1 MLVRS
6 ILCDIIKFSVW
17 LKRWVGS
24 VIFCLILKEFIR
36 LVNVSFNVLFV
47 LLMWILKFFMISV
60 LLIVI
65 RRFERKFVNFFRNF
79 VYGFGG
85 LYIVVRVRDI
95 LDFFCMF
102 DRVIFSISILKEL
115 NLYFVFWVILR
126 ILLYIVVIFFLR
138 LVWRGLCL

>member
-1 MLVRS
+1 
-6 ILCDIIKFSVW
+6 
-17 LKRWVGS
+17 
-24 VIFCLILKEFIR
+24 
-36 LVNVSFNVLFV
+36 
-47 LLMWILKFFMISV
+47 MISV

-126 ILLYIVVIFFLR
+126 ILLYIVVIISLR
-138 LVWRGLCL
+138 LV